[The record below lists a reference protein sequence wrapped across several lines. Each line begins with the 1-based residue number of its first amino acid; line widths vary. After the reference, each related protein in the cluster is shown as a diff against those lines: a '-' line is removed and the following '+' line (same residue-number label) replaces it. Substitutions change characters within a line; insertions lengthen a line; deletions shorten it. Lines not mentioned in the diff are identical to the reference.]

1 MQRFHGD
8 EEDALVDG
16 VYLNEESL
24 TQITRLFKV
33 GNPAGPGPVSQVG
46 VAGILQLLLV
56 TQSWFHVFNS
66 EGLSIMIN
74 RGSQAKLI
82 KIL

>member
-33 GNPAGPGPVSQVG
+33 GNPAGPWWG
-46 VAGILQLLLV
+46 VLLLAKWV
-56 TQSWFHVFNS
+56 W
-66 EGLSIMIN
+66 
-74 RGSQAKLI
+74 QAYYSCH
-82 KIL
+82 